1 MTLANRFD
9 GYIWFTVQIDMNIN
23 PHLPSE
29 YINNLENP
37 MEIIHEA
44 ERAAEKDIWSLM
56 QYTENLRR
64 QYGKEPHSM
73 EILLKKLYVRRMA
86 ADIGITK
93 IYASGKMVF
102 MKTVMNKQVFKL
114 ITDSVVSDVH
124 RNSLVFEGDQIK
136 VITYPYHHLLF
147 RFDIM
152 LVWKTKPAISFQFLS
167 TSFLIISVFPQFSH
181 MSSEFLV
188 FLVLQAELL
197 LELPREQL
205 LNWIFQCLAEL
216 HASLPSLIKY

>member
-1 MTLANRFD
+1 
-9 GYIWFTVQIDMNIN
+9 MNIN

-44 ERAAEKDIWSLM
+44 EKAAEKDIWSLM

-93 IYASGKMVF
+93 IYTSGKMVF
-102 MKTVMNKQVFKL
+102 MKTVMNKQVFNL
-114 ITDSVVSDVH
+114 ITDSVISDAH

-147 RFDIM
+147 YFYFLFFFSLNFDIA
-152 LVWKTKPAISFQFLS
+152 LVWKKKPAFSFQFPN
-167 TSFLIISVFPQFSH
+167 ISVLPHSSSICHHDFFCFFSCRQNF
-181 MSSEFLV
+181 FLNY
-188 FLVLQAELL
+188 
-197 LELPREQL
+197 RE
-205 LNWIFQCLAEL
+205 NN
-216 HASLPSLIKY
+216 S